1 MTKVLIRKEVTT
13 MQTVGSDK
21 RPSIASLWGAARHG
35 RGATPGSKV
44 SIPGRLAAVAGLGA
58 KAAAAGAAG
67 LQTAHALQGG
77 NYAAPLQAGVMYQ
90 GLDPTG
96 AVMGQATQ
104 GTPQEETAPVA
115 VSLPA
120 VHGRRPSG
128 PAPVAPVLNAQ
139 FPNMTNV
146 GGNNLSPLPIQRPMP
161 PIPTAPANPVVQ
173 QSYQAPPYLSPTAQP
188 AQQPAQQ
195 PVAQPQPVVQ
205 TIPNTTATA
214 TATGAD
220 AVQTAFQGAQG
231 INNVPVKYDEH
242 TGEEI
247 PQGAD
252 AVQTAFQ
259 GAQRNP
265 YDPVLASFSD
275 EVINRLGPDRIFKMT
290 PHQLGTLSAYMYLKL
305 R

>member
-1 MTKVLIRKEVTT
+1 M
-13 MQTVGSDK
+13 
-21 RPSIASLWGAARHG
+21 PH
-35 RGATPGSKV
+35 
-44 SIPGRLAAVAGLGA
+44 
-58 KAAAAGAAG
+58 
-67 LQTAHALQGG
+67 
-77 NYAAPLQAGVMYQ
+77 
-90 GLDPTG
+90 
-96 AVMGQATQ
+96 
-104 GTPQEETAPVA
+104 
-115 VSLPA
+115 
-120 VHGRRPSG
+120 
-128 PAPVAPVLNAQ
+128 
-139 FPNMTNV
+139 V

-173 QSYQAPPYLSPTAQP
+173 QPYQAPPYLSPTAQP
-188 AQQPAQQ
+188 AQPTVAQPLPTPVHAPVQPTAQQ
-195 PVAQPQPVVQ
+195 PVGPQPVGQ

-220 AVQTAFQGAQG
+220 PVQTAFQGAQG

-252 AVQTAFQ
+252 PVQTAIQ

-265 YDPVLASFSD
+265 YDMQPPYNVSNSFSD

-290 PHQLGTLSAYMYLKL
+290 PHELGILSAYMYLKL